1 MQTPDTNHQLV
12 VFSLGREEYALPIEQ
27 VREIV
32 RYAEP
37 SPVLGAAAPIRGTI
51 NLRGKAV
58 SVCDLAT
65 RLGLPR
71 ATAAPAKIVIVETA
85 AGTAG
90 VIAEDVA
97 EVLTVS
103 GEQLGSTRT
112 GPARTIATIGER
124 TVVVLDANDIFAGLE
139 LAAAA

>member
-37 SPVLGAAAPIRGTI
+37 SPSRSAATAIRGTI
-51 NLRGKAV
+51 NLRGKTV

-71 ATAAPAKIVIVETA
+71 GAGAPAKIGIVETG
-85 AGTAG
+85 AGVAG

-103 GEQLGSTRT
+103 GDQLGFT
-112 GPARTIATIGER
+112 GTAPARTVATIGDR

-139 LAAAA
+139 LAVAA